1 MTHQGAL
8 GGAEWNYSIIMLI
21 NVDKNF
27 KTAKFSGAFTFHKVK
42 KNLGD
47 NIKNVMDIKN
57 MTKLSKCEATYY
69 F

>member
-1 MTHQGAL
+1 
-8 GGAEWNYSIIMLI
+8 MLI